1 MTVLADNRIIARE
14 HLDAPVSVFASFFEF
29 VVRFF
34 SYYFFY
40 YFNFI
45 FSPVKDA

>member
-1 MTVLADNRIIARE
+1 MKVLADNRIIVRE
-14 HLDAPVSVFASFFEF
+14 HIDAPASVLASFFDF

-40 YFNFI
+40 YFKFI